1 MKKYTALAQTRYMGF
16 VTLGLVAFIALADPK
31 MAPALTI
38 SATAIGSDTP
48 STAPSNV
55 SVPNVDFLITSNPV
69 CTPTLCTTGDGINE
83 GTTWTFDFQRD
94 RKFPAFPAVPI
105 LSTAP
110 RLISVRLTLTLTPK
124 DPVISTDQAR
134 IEGLPPLF
142 ELRAFVAAGL
152 LRVGEK
158 STIQLDLLTGC
169 TPTTSPQQV
178 CLQRGQNS
186 VEAVQSY
193 TANDIFNIFESNG
206 GKIPMSY
213 GDDAI
218 VSFTRL
224 DLQDSDVPAVCSE
237 NEVQVTG
244 NEFIVLPDV
253 HVTLPSV
260 ITENEQC
267 KITFSTE
274 AATSESAP
282 QLLQLAYAFFF
293 DPNEIPTPLKCTS
306 LDGPVFTQVGFD
318 ETHTFISVVKNTL
331 AFHGPKVLAP
341 CVKSVFGGQFRL
353 QRHCLVLECLT
364 K

>member
-1 MKKYTALAQTRYMGF
+1 MQKYTALSQTRHMCF
-16 VTLGLVAFIALADPK
+16 VTLGLVACITLADPN
-31 MAPALTI
+31 MATALTI

-48 STAPSNV
+48 STAPSTV
-55 SVPNVDFLITSNPV
+55 SVPNVDFLITSNPA
-69 CTPTLCTTGDGINE
+69 CTPTICTTGDGINE
-83 GTTWTFDFQRD
+83 STTWTFDFQRD

-124 DPVISTDQAR
+124 DPVITTDQVQ
-134 IEGLPPLF
+134 IQGLPPLF

-178 CLQRGQNS
+178 CLQRGQS
-186 VEAVQSY
+186 PVDAIQSY
-193 TANDIFNIFESNG
+193 TANDIFNIFASNG
-206 GKIPMSY
+206 GKIPISY
-213 GDDAI
+213 ADDAI
-218 VSFTRL
+218 VSFARL

-253 HVTLPSV
+253 HVTLPAA

-282 QLLQLAYAFFF
+282 QLLQLEYAFFF
-293 DPNEIPTPLKCTS
+293 DPNEIPTPQRCTS
-306 LDGPVFTQVGFD
+306 LDGPVLTQVGFD
-318 ETHTFISVVKNTL
+318 ETHTFISVVKHTL
-331 AFHGPKVLAP
+331 ALHGPEVMAP

-353 QRHCLVLECLT
+353 RRHCLVLECLT